1 MLHLLALP
9 TVELSEKV
17 QQLPWECWFS
27 QPTIIYSHKNV
38 VSHILL
44 CQEMKTKNLKAP
56 AYYAI
61 YTNDAHLSIS
71 LHEKTFSDDP
81 HFRSITMSDQC
92 QTSQEYLWESEFDFA
107 HSHQRLRGIL
117 TESGRDGLKLFPFG
131 ILSS

>member
-1 MLHLLALP
+1 MWYVYL
-9 TVELSEKV
+9 TFEVSWTEK
-17 QQLPWECWFS
+17 S
-27 QPTIIYSHKNV
+27 QNIEFPDFPLFLIFAH
-38 VSHILL
+38 
-44 CQEMKTKNLKAP
+44 
-56 AYYAI
+56 
-61 YTNDAHLSIS
+61 TNDAHLSIS